1 MTVETI
7 SEKINN
13 IDYTLQE
20 LVKAINKA
28 NQETINYVILALTV
42 FAVAIIV
49 SQFIY
54 IAFLKKMQKQ
64 LVKQNEEIKEL
75 KEKIET
81 KDTQGDKS

>member
-28 NQETINYVILALTV
+28 NQETINYVILTLAI
-42 FAVAIIV
+42 FAVAVIV

-64 LVKQNEEIKEL
+64 LEKQNEEIKVL
-75 KEKIET
+75 KEKTET
-81 KDTQGDKS
+81 KDTQGEK

>member
-28 NQETINYVILALTV
+28 NQETINYVILTLAI
-42 FAVAIIV
+42 FAVAVIV

-75 KEKIET
+75 KEKIEA
-81 KDTQGDKS
+81 KDTQGEK